1 MLDKKDGSPVTE
13 PENPK
18 YDEYGNLLDDSNHI
32 IAQALYTGITN
43 YQGEMIFEDTT
54 NHVPFTLTELQD
66 RFGDHFIL
74 REIKVP
80 DGYRIVSKDVY
91 LEIWKGAN
99 QTILRCQ
106 NTNESGSRAA
116 FYTSGNCNG

>member
-43 YQGEMIFEDTT
+43 YQGEMIFV
-54 NHVPFTLTELQD
+54 HSD
-66 RFGDHFIL
+66 RIAGSVRRSFHTKRDKSSGWIQNCF
-74 REIKVP
+74 
-80 DGYRIVSKDVY
+80 
-91 LEIWKGAN
+91 KGC
-99 QTILRCQ
+99 LPRDMERC
-106 NTNESGSRAA
+106 
-116 FYTSGNCNG
+116 